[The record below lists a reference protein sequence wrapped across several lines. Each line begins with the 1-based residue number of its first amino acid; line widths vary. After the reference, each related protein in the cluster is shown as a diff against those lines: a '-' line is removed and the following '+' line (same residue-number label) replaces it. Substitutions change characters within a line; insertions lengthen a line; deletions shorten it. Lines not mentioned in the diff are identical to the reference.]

1 MRHRHLD
8 HASDTPVAELGPRR
22 STTCSTA
29 AISTTGPP
37 LLREIRR
44 DPHGPVADRI
54 LRLGR
59 DHPLYGTSRL
69 WRAWIE
75 KRRGA
80 SAISVGPSL
89 RQLRVARGRTQLEVA
104 EQLGATQ
111 PEVSKLERRGDVRLS
126 TLRSYVEALGGSL
139 SVVARFEDGDVEL
152 PH

>member
-8 HASDTPVAELGPRR
+8 YSSDTPIAELGP
-22 STTCSTA
+22 A
-29 AISTTGPP
+29 ALDDLLDRGDLDDWAS

-44 DPHGPVADRI
+44 DPHGPVADRV

-69 WRAWIE
+69 LRAWIE

-80 SAISVGPSL
+80 SAAAVGRSL
-89 RQLRVARGRTQLEVA
+89 KELRVARGRTQLEVA

-111 PEVSKLERRGDVRLS
+111 PEVSKLEQRGDVRLS

-139 SVVARFEDGDVEL
+139 LVVARFEDGEVEL

>member
-8 HASDTPVAELGPRR
+8 YPSDTPIAELGP
-22 STTCSTA
+22 A
-29 AISTTGPP
+29 ALDDLLDRGDLDDWAP

-59 DHPLYGTSRL
+59 DHALYGTSRL

-75 KRRGA
+75 TRRGT
-80 SAISVGPSL
+80 SAASVGRSL
-89 RQLRVARGRTQLEVA
+89 RELRVTRGRTQLQVA

-139 SVVARFEDGDVEL
+139 SVVARFEDDDIEL
-152 PH
+152 PQ